1 MELPEIFEENRTR
14 MLLSLAGLF
23 LLAVGVLSV
32 VVVSLRQSEPEVE
45 ILSADESKE
54 EGGEIVVDVE
64 GAVENPGIYKL
75 ETEARVNDGLVAA
88 GGMSANADR
97 EWISKNVNLAQIL
110 TDGVKIYIPYKG
122 EYDVGQS
129 DAVVVSVG
137 STSNQ
142 GEVIGVSVEG
152 KININ
157 TASVSELDSLWGI
170 GAARSAAIIENR
182 PFSSTNE
189 LLDKKIIP
197 SNVFERIKDEIT
209 I

>member
-1 MELPEIFEENRTR
+1 MELPEIFEENKKR

-32 VVVSLRQSEPEVE
+32 VVISLRQSEPEVE
-45 ILSADESKE
+45 ILSVDESKE
-54 EGGEIVVDVE
+54 ESGEIVVDVE
-64 GAVENPGIYKL
+64 GAVESPGIYKL
-75 ETEARVNDGLVAA
+75 GAEARVNDGLAAA
-88 GGMSANADR
+88 GGMSVDADR
-97 EWISKNVNLAQIL
+97 EWISKNVNLAQKL

-122 EYDVGQS
+122 EYDNS
-129 DAVVVSVG
+129 ESEAVVVSVG

-157 TASVSELDSLWGI
+157 TATATELDSLWGI
-170 GAARSAAIIENR
+170 GAARSASIIENR
-182 PFSSTNE
+182 PYSSVNE

-197 SNVFERIKDEIT
+197 SNVFERIKNVIT